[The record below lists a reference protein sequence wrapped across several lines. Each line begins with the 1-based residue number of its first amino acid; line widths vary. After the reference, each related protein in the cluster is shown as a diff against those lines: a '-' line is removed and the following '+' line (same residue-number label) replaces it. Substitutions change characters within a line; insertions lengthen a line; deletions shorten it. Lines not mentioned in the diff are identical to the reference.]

1 MYRPKSVVNEIWPA
15 TQLGVEGFGALPGT
29 LPVPWL
35 LEWHAYVS
43 NGRTPGPVD
52 PTTAK
57 MIGGRVKAST
67 TRPYPMSF
75 GAAAMM
81 GEYSDQEHNFDI
93 ITGKTSRPEVI
104 AYAEQ
109 GGALD
114 ASLDIGALR
123 VRSELTVRHLDYEER
138 KREPA
143 WFPGVYQANRVE
155 RDAYAVAAY
164 RVPGTRFEPYGYGE
178 VYRWPTILGD
188 AQVTGSGGL
197 NTYFTPS
204 TQLKFQYAYTRW
216 VDLDD
221 LSLGRTPY
229 WSHFA
234 VAKLVMGL

>member
-29 LPVPWL
+29 LPAPWL

-114 ASLDIGALR
+114 ASLDLGALR
-123 VRSELTVRHLDYEER
+123 VRSELTVRHLDYEEG

-143 WFPGVYQANRVE
+143 WFPASTRPTAWSGTPMRSPPTACRGLASSRTATARSIAGRRSWE
-155 RDAYAVAAY
+155 MPRS
-164 RVPGTRFEPYGYGE
+164 PGRAGST
-178 VYRWPTILGD
+178 PT
-188 AQVTGSGGL
+188 SPRR
-197 NTYFTPS
+197 PS
-204 TQLKFQYAYTRW
+204 
-216 VDLDD
+216 
-221 LSLGRTPY
+221 
-229 WSHFA
+229 
-234 VAKLVMGL
+234 